1 MSNAV
6 VCSNVNYCEIQ
17 GSVGRLVVRF
27 SSEVSFYDFFS
38 FVGESNRVSQQDMSD
53 FTTC

>member
-1 MSNAV
+1 MSNAA
-6 VCSNVNYCEIQ
+6 VCSNVNYCVTQ

-38 FVGESNRVSQQDMSD
+38 FVGKSDGVSQQDMSD